1 MLGDWGCERPTLS
14 AGRAR
19 RGPWPGGV
27 LVRYVVFDQNS
38 VGLFFNRERSR
49 WCEGSILLL
58 AKGLRA
64 AQQILLAAAQSMDG
78 TDQDVLE
85 RMRENAGA
93 FEVQANKADERLND
107 GNNYRG
113 LMSVDDY
120 KAKRTEILEDT
131 AEKRAKEKA
140 DKLQTALDTNR
151 ADAVK
156 AEREREERERQ
167 RKEKLKREL
176 EGSSEGGGG
185 SSSVGGDEE
194 GQKKKK
200 KKKKKDSE
208 SMGLSFDAEEEG

>member
-1 MLGDWGCERPTLS
+1 
-14 AGRAR
+14 
-19 RGPWPGGV
+19 
-27 LVRYVVFDQNS
+27 
-38 VGLFFNRERSR
+38 
-49 WCEGSILLL
+49 
-58 AKGLRA
+58 
-64 AQQILLAAAQSMDG
+64 MDG

-140 DKLQTALDTNR
+140 DKLQTALDANR

-200 KKKKKDSE
+200 KKKKKDPE

>member
-1 MLGDWGCERPTLS
+1 M
-14 AGRAR
+14 
-19 RGPWPGGV
+19 
-27 LVRYVVFDQNS
+27 YVTWCLTKTPF
-38 VGLFFNRERSR
+38 GLFFNRERSR